1 MNRPFRPIAALLLA
15 ALSLSTWA
23 QSSSGAAITLQGS
36 GPYHR
41 LVLPAAVYHD
51 AAFAD
56 LRDLRIANASGIAVP
71 YAWLR
76 NEGPAPQTASAKVP
90 LFALPAATAQGAPAD
105 AVLAFK
111 VRTDGSLVLSKPAGN
126 SQAPS
131 AESLMDASQIKG
143 RLLQAHFAVASETQ
157 GMFAFYLEASEDL
170 RQWRALA
177 GSATEQ
183 LVVLQQGTQ
192 RVERLTVDL
201 HGVQAKFLRLRW
213 LDPQHSAAL
222 TGVSIDS
229 VQDTWPEPALEWSKP
244 IVAQDCTADHCDY
257 VLPRGMPAHSLR
269 MRLAQTNTLT
279 PVRIAGVLAP
289 AAASAAQTTVVHNPL
304 YALRRARQQ
313 AHAPAAPQEVNL
325 LDTVVY
331 RLSLEGKEVQSPV
344 LPLDGGVYNRLRVYT
359 QGSFTALGTTTPIL
373 EVATPQRSLVF
384 LAQGAAPFSLQWSQA
399 PAGAALSLAA
409 VLPGF
414 ANTGLPPVDAATLS
428 LTPAPAAAAS
438 AAGASQ
444 KVPLADTGNSRKMW
458 LWGALLVGLALLGA
472 MAVSL
477 FKGAKPESL

>member
-1 MNRPFRPIAALLLA
+1 MSRPIRSLATLLLA

-23 QSSSGAAITLQGS
+23 QSSAGAAITLQGA

-41 LVLPAAVYHD
+41 LVLPAAVYQD
-51 AAFAD
+51 AASAD
-56 LRDLRIANASGIAVP
+56 LRDLRIVNAAGQAVP

-76 NEGPAPQTASAKVP
+76 HEGPAPQTASGQVP
-90 LFALPAATAQGAPAD
+90 LFAVPAAPAQGASTD
-105 AVLAFK
+105 ALLAFK
-111 VRTDGSLVLSKPAGN
+111 VRTDGSLVLSKPA
-126 SQAPS
+126 SSAQMPPS
-131 AESLMDASQIKG
+131 EWLMDASQIKG
-143 RLLQAHFAVASETQ
+143 RLLQAHFAVASGTQ
-157 GMFAFYLEASEDL
+157 GMFAFYLEASDDL
-170 RQWRALA
+170 RQWRTLA
-177 GSATEQ
+177 GSAPEQ

-222 TGVSIDS
+222 TSASIDS

-244 IVAQDCTADHCDY
+244 IAAQDCTADHCDY
-257 VLPRGMPAHSLR
+257 VLPRGTPAHSLR
-269 MRLAQTNTLT
+269 IQLAQTNTLA

-289 AAASAAQTTVVHNPL
+289 STAAATQTTVVHNPL
-304 YALRRARQQ
+304 YALRRARHQG
-313 AHAPAAPQEVNL
+313 HAPATPQEIGL

-331 RLSLEGKEVQSPV
+331 RLSLDGKEVLSPV
-344 LPLDGGVYNRLRVYT
+344 LPLDGGVYSRLRVYT
-359 QGSFTALGTTTPIL
+359 QGTITVLGSTPPTL

-399 PAGAALSLAA
+399 PAGSALGLASLLPGYAKGGLPALDAASLA
-409 VLPGF
+409 L
-414 ANTGLPPVDAATLS
+414 
-428 LTPAPAAAAS
+428 PAAPTAVAS
-438 AAGASQ
+438 AAGSRQ
-444 KVPLADTGNSRKMW
+444 KTPVTDTGYVRKIW

-477 FKGAKPESL
+477 LKSKD